1 VTFAGEGGSAQLDG
15 LFTVTGDQVVDHHT
29 LLDHAVPRCTSRE
42 YYKGVLTG
50 AGRGVFNGAVLIRT
64 DAQKSDSNQ
73 RSMNLL
79 LSNDATIDTK
89 PELQIYADDVKCGHG
104 ATVGRLDDD
113 ALFYLR
119 ARGIGAS
126 EARALLVGA
135 FAREVVERVQDAGV
149 RAEIGAWI
157 GERMDRVGAEV
168 A

>member
-1 VTFAGEGGSAQLDG
+1 
-15 LFTVTGDQVVDHHT
+15 
-29 LLDHAVPRCTSRE
+29 
-42 YYKGVLTG
+42 
-50 AGRGVFNGAVLIRT
+50 
-64 DAQKSDSNQ
+64 
-73 RSMNLL
+73 MNLL
-79 LSNDATIDTK
+79 LSTDATIDTK

-119 ARGIGAS
+119 ARGIGAV

-135 FAREVVERVQDAGV
+135 FAREVVERVAHEGL
-149 RAEIGAWI
+149 RREIGAWI